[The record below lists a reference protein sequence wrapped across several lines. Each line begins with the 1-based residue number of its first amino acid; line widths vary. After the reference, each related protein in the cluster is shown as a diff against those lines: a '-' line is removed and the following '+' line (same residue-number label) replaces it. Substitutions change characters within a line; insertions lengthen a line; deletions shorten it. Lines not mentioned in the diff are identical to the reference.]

1 MQSYL
6 ILGIINLL
14 QIQMSVKKQSKKDE
28 NICLQLLNSLE
39 MSYKL

>member
-14 QIQMSVKKQSKKDE
+14 QMSVKKQSKKDE